1 MEAMAALLAWSVLF
15 QGRDYAQNVSVGSRD
30 VGGRLA
36 GNAVD
41 VGKGGAA
48 VDLLSVNP
56 EWYGDSVRHC
66 CDERRWGQEQVATV
80 PLMKGSPNGSPW
92 CTGPKTSGRMTRGGA
107 P

>member
-1 MEAMAALLAWSVLF
+1 
-15 QGRDYAQNVSVGSRD
+15 
-30 VGGRLA
+30 
-36 GNAVD
+36 VD
-41 VGKGGAA
+41 VGKRGAA

-66 CDERRWGQEQVATV
+66 CDERRWVTGTSGTVAAYE
-80 PLMKGSPNGSPW
+80 GSPKGSPW